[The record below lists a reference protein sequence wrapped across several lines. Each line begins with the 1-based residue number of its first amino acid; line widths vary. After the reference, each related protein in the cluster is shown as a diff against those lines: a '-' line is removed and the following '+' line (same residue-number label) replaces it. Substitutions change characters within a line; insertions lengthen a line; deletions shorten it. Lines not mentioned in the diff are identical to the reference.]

1 MCQDPATTGD
11 AAGEAGKSFR
21 TWLKAVNR
29 CRREFLRE
37 RQSCL
42 SDIGTNVKDNANLS
56 FAQNFP
62 YIAEHIISI
71 RLEVLYLDT
80 KSS

>member
-1 MCQDPATTGD
+1 MCQNPAAAGD
-11 AAGEAGKSFR
+11 AAGEVGKGFG

-29 CRREFLRE
+29 CRWEFLKE

-56 FAQNFP
+56 FAQNLP
-62 YIAEHIISI
+62 YIAEHIIPI
-71 RLEVLYLDT
+71 RPATLHLDT